1 MGRVGEKGQAAITD
15 AMYFLLIVSGLC
27 VFLFVFSATYGENIS
42 RQINREFNAE
52 FTASALKTILYS
64 STARD
69 TTQSLYEYG
78 AEIDYLLAYVKED
91 YSDDEK
97 FSEEII
103 VVLADDINAVMSPYS
118 SSNDYFF
125 TIVVSEDRKYA
136 FTLVHLSKFTI
147 GHGRSVDVTP
157 SDPAHIDYICSL
169 VSDRKKDILKTNVG
183 NTAASFSKILL
194 AKEDP
199 AKRDYKTIAA
209 ETELVVWNPKQLP
222 SDIFNETFDEE
233 TGWGCRD
240 LEDIRASLS

>member
-1 MGRVGEKGQAAITD
+1 MDRVGEKGQAAITD

-27 VFLFVFSATYGENIS
+27 VFLFVFSASYGENIS

-69 TTQSLYEYG
+69 TTQSLYEHG
-78 AEIDYLLAYVKED
+78 AEIDYLLAFVKED

-97 FSEEII
+97 FSDEII

-118 SSNDYFF
+118 SANDYLF

-136 FTLVHLSKFTI
+136 FTLIHLSKFTFTD
-147 GHGRSVDVTP
+147 GRSVDVFP
-157 SDPAHIDYICSL
+157 LDPAHIDYICKT
-169 VSDRKKDILKTNVG
+169 VTDRKKDILKTNVG

-194 AKEDP
+194 ARENL
-199 AKRDYKTIAA
+199 ATRTYKTIGA
-209 ETELVVWNPKQLP
+209 EIELVVWNPKQLP
-222 SDIFNETFDEE
+222 SSIFSIGD
-233 TGWGCRD
+233 WGCTD
-240 LEDIRASLS
+240 LEGIRASLS

>member
-1 MGRVGEKGQAAITD
+1 MGGVGEKGQAAITD

-27 VFLFVFSATYGENIS
+27 VFLFVFSASYGENVS

-78 AEIDYLLAYVKED
+78 AEIDYLLAFVKED

-97 FSEEII
+97 FSDEIL

-118 SSNDYFF
+118 SANDYLF

-136 FTLVHLSKFTI
+136 FTLIHLSIFTFTDE
-147 GHGRSVDVTP
+147 RSAEVSV
-157 SDPAHIDYICSL
+157 SDPAHIDYICSSNG
-169 VSDRKKDILKTNVG
+169 VTDRKKDILKTNVG

-194 AKEDP
+194 AKEKP
-199 AKRDYKTIAA
+199 ALRDYTTIEA

-222 SDIFNETFDEE
+222 SEIFNVGD
-233 TGWGCRD
+233 WDCDD
-240 LEDIRASLS
+240 LEDIRANLSSP